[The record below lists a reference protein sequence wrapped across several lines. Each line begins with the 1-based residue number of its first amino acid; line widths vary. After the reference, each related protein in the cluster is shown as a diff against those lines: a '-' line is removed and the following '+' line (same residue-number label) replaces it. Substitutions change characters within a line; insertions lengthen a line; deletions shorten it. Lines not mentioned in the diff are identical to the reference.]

1 MPERFN
7 PIFMSV
13 ERSYQSLLHAV
24 VVYENLLSE
33 ISEEVFQKNPEDGSW
48 SYSET
53 YSHIFSSGLLSL
65 TAIQTCIEGK
75 GIVSEK
81 PIFWAARLILFFGS
95 FPPGKIKAPKRIA
108 ALAKKI
114 SKKEAEDL
122 LVKFKTRLAEIQE
135 QITLADPNQKVEHP
149 RLKLLNAQQWL
160 RFIEVHTLHH
170 IKQINRIKKTIAH

>member
-1 MPERFN
+1 
-7 PIFMSV
+7 MSV

-24 VVYENLLSE
+24 IVYESLIAE
-33 ISEEVFQKNPEDGSW
+33 ISEEVFQKNPEDESW

-53 YSHIFSSGLLSL
+53 FSHIFSSGLLSL
-65 TAIQTCIEGK
+65 SAIQTCIEGK
-75 GIVSEK
+75 GIVSKK
-81 PIFWAARLILFFGS
+81 PIFWAARLILFLGS

-122 LVKFKTRLAEIQE
+122 LVKFKTRLVEIQQ
-135 QITLADPNQKVEHP
+135 QIQLAEPNQKVEHP

-170 IKQINRIKKTIAH
+170 IKQLNRIKKSLAH